1 MKANHHIKYCII
13 PLQEDKVKFGDQAN
27 GVFNTK
33 LLMVALAVDDTSSD
47 KWYLDSIATQHM
59 TTHFEC
65 FVSYTKNLI
74 NDKVYLG
81 DNSNNDIWKTREW
94 RNYKNSECPTYIGF

>member
-1 MKANHHIKYCII
+1 MYFPSSLHVGIFPRLLSVPHNTITVLNNVMKANHHIKYCII

-47 KWYLDSIATQHM
+47 K
-59 TTHFEC
+59 
-65 FVSYTKNLI
+65 
-74 NDKVYLG
+74 
-81 DNSNNDIWKTREW
+81 
-94 RNYKNSECPTYIGF
+94 